1 MLQAGTI
8 SNMFSRTWTE
18 GKAGHYHH
26 KGLLK
31 NVEGHFMGGSR
42 SAHGTAGVYFTLLEM
57 EQTY

>member
-1 MLQAGTI
+1 
-8 SNMFSRTWTE
+8 MFSRTWTE

-31 NVEGHFMGGSR
+31 NVEGHFNGGPR
-42 SAHGTAGVYFTLLEM
+42 SAHGMAGVYFTLLEM